1 MQTVYQQAATL
12 GQSGAKNI
20 VANYVSGADAG
31 IYLKGY
37 NAYYNAAL
45 VDLPFEKV
53 HSVAASLM
61 PETTLRQAYFA
72 GQNDRKTSLNATTKK
87 TPRIENRR
95 PGKSESSAKLSE
107 EMQQVLNL
115 YGKVSGANI
124 IVEDSIEN
132 GKVNGYYD
140 GEGNIHLAAD
150 AENALNVVTNHE
162 LTHYIQQN
170 SDLYSDYRDFV
181 MQHYKEQYN
190 TTTDDLIEKEL
201 QSMKAKE

>member
-1 MQTVYQQAATL
+1 
-12 GQSGAKNI
+12 
-20 VANYVSGADAG
+20 
-31 IYLKGY
+31 
-37 NAYYNAAL
+37 
-45 VDLPFEKV
+45 
-53 HSVAASLM
+53 
-61 PETTLRQAYFA
+61 
-72 GQNDRKTSLNATTKK
+72 
-87 TPRIENRR
+87 
-95 PGKSESSAKLSE
+95 
-107 EMQQVLNL
+107 MQQVLNL

-190 TTTDDLIEKEL
+190 TTTDDLIEKRIAEYESEGITLTKEQAMDEL
-201 QSMKAKE
+201 VANATELFMTDEAAIEKLCKEK